1 MQKNHYNYNPNKV
14 DLIIDGIR
22 MYDFGEDVKFTVAYE
37 EDFREV
43 ITGVDGDSTTVEHN
57 NRNAL
62 ITLKVL
68 AASPLNVTLKR
79 LASSAKE
86 FGVLVG
92 DRNFNGDIGSNAS
105 KAHFVK
111 IADFNAEKAPKARE
125 WQIRVIDLKETND
138 LLK

>member
-1 MQKNHYNYNPNKV
+1 MPKNHYNYNPNKV
-14 DLIIDGIR
+14 
-22 MYDFGEDVKFTVAYE
+22 DVKFTVAYE

-79 LASSAKE
+79 LASRAKE
-86 FGVLVG
+86 FGVLVVDG
-92 DRNFNGDIGSNAS
+92 NFNGDIGSNAS
-105 KAHFVK
+105 RAHFVK

>member
-1 MQKNHYNYNPNKV
+1 MPKNHYNYNPNKV

-22 MYDFGEDVKFTVAYE
+22 MYDFGEDVKFTVAYG

-43 ITGVDGDSTTVEHN
+43 IIGDSTTVEHN

-86 FGVLVG
+86 FGVLVVDG
-92 DRNFNGDIGSNAS
+92 NFNGDIGSNAS

>member
-1 MQKNHYNYNPNKV
+1 MLDKANRHG
-14 DLIIDGIR
+14 LIAG
-22 MYDFGEDVKFTVAYE
+22 A
-37 EDFREV
+37 
-43 ITGVDGDSTTVEHN
+43 TGSGKT
-57 NRNAL
+57 

-86 FGVLVG
+86 FGVLVVDG
-92 DRNFNGDIGSNAS
+92 NFNGDIGSNAS